1 LCAIRDHDEM
11 VESRQ
16 QVEGVE
22 PFGPIEEDSV
32 PNEQIF
38 VNLMC
43 VNLDVKDNVDNS
55 NSEKR
60 TIDAEI
66 NQISS

>member
-1 LCAIRDHDEM
+1 M
-11 VESRQ
+11 
-16 QVEGVE
+16 EGVE